1 MINLKKTTAVILAAI
16 MTMTMG
22 ITAFADENNESTSSG
37 SSEVIRIQKELTA
50 YNPETVVVNEPTA
63 TYTYEIKA
71 GQAGAELEDENEIQA
86 ATKAGVEMENV
97 VLTSQTSAEAKNTT
111 TTLSYSANGENKL
124 NASAAGTANKKW
136 IDIDFSNV
144 NFGAAGVYRYEIH
157 ESASAYTSNGI
168 KEGTTEHVR
177 YLDVYVKDAAE
188 QSEKIDQPSDWD
200 VYGFVLFAAEEAEGE
215 TTEQSAGYKTEGF
228 VAHKDENDSSNNK
241 TADEYYTFNLIV
253 SKTVMNDAYIK
264 TTHHKFP
271 FTLTLQN
278 DTVTADVL
286 PIMNV
291 NGNAE
296 QDTLAAGTITGEWTA
311 KIADGASIQYVGI
324 PAGTTIDITETNDV
338 TGAVYRVNVAGADN
352 ELEDKNIY
360 TGSSSDAAVVAATAG
375 QKVEA
380 NRNVAFTNTLQQ
392 ISPTGVVLRVAPY
405 ILMLA
410 AGVVLLVIARRRR
423 TAGEA

>member
-97 VLTSQTSAEAKNTT
+97 ILTSQTSENANNTT

-124 NASAAGTANKKW
+124 NASAEGTANKKW
-136 IDIDFSNV
+136 IDIDFSKV

-168 KEGTTEHVR
+168 KEGTTGNVR

-188 QSEKIDQPSDWD
+188 QSEEINQPSDWD

-241 TADEYYTFNLIV
+241 TADEYYTFNLTV
-253 SKTVMNDAYIK
+253 SKTVVNDAFIK
-264 TTHHKFP
+264 TTHHEFP

-291 NGNAE
+291 SANAK
-296 QDTLAAGTITGEWTA
+296 QDPLAAGTISGTWKAE
-311 KIADGASIQYVGI
+311 IADGASIEYVGI
-324 PAGTTIDITETNDV
+324 PAGTTISITETNDV

-360 TGSSSDAAVVAATAG
+360 TGTSSDAAVVAATAG

-423 TAGEA
+423 TANEA

>member
-16 MTMTMG
+16 MTLTMG

-37 SSEVIRIQKELTA
+37 SGEVIRIQKELTA

-71 GQAGAELEDENEIQA
+71 GQAGAELQDDNGIKA

-111 TTLSYSANGENKL
+111 TTLSYSADGANKL
-124 NASAAGTANKKW
+124 NASAEGTANKKW

-157 ESASAYTSNGI
+157 ERSSAYTSNGI
-168 KEGTTEHVR
+168 KEGTTGHVR
-177 YLDVYVKDAAE
+177 YLDVYVKDAAV

-215 TTEQSAGYKTEGF
+215 TAEQSAGYKTEGF

-253 SKTVMNDAYIK
+253 SKTVVNDAFIK
-264 TTHHKFP
+264 TTHHEFP

-291 NGNAE
+291 SANAK
-296 QDTLAAGTITGEWTA
+296 QDPLATGAISGTWKAE
-311 KIADGASIQYVGI
+311 IADGASIEYVGI
-324 PAGTTIDITETNDV
+324 PAGTTISITETNDV

-360 TGSSSDAAVVAATAG
+360 TGTSSDAAVVAATAG

-410 AGVVLLVIARRRR
+410 AGVVLLVITRRRR
-423 TAGEA
+423 TANEA

>member
-16 MTMTMG
+16 MTLTMG

-37 SSEVIRIQKELTA
+37 SGEVIRIQKELTA

-71 GQAGAELEDENEIQA
+71 GQAGAELQDDNGIKA

-111 TTLSYSANGENKL
+111 TTLSYSADGANKL
-124 NASAAGTANKKW
+124 NASAEGTANKKW

-157 ESASAYTSNGI
+157 ERSSAYTSNGI
-168 KEGTTEHVR
+168 KEGTTGHVR
-177 YLDVYVKDAAE
+177 YLDVYVKDAAV

-215 TTEQSAGYKTEGF
+215 TAEQSAGYKTEGF

-253 SKTVMNDAYIK
+253 SKTVVNDAFIK
-264 TTHHKFP
+264 TTHHEFP

-291 NGNAE
+291 SANAK
-296 QDTLAAGTITGEWTA
+296 QDPLATGAISGTWKAE
-311 KIADGASIQYVGI
+311 IADGASIEYVGI
-324 PAGTTIDITETNDV
+324 PAGTTISITETNDV

-360 TGSSSDAAVVAATAG
+360 TGTSSDAAVVAATAG

-423 TAGEA
+423 TANEA

>member
-22 ITAFADENNESTSSG
+22 ITAFADENNESTSGGSG
-37 SSEVIRIQKELTA
+37 EVIRIQKELTA

-71 GQAGAELEDENEIQA
+71 GRAGAELEDENGIQA
-86 ATKAGVEMENV
+86 ATKAGVGMDKV
-97 VLTSQTSAEAKNTT
+97 ILSSQTSENANNTT

-168 KEGTTEHVR
+168 KEGTTGNVR

-188 QSEKIDQPSDWD
+188 QSEEINQPSDWD

-291 NGNAE
+291 SANAK
-296 QDTLAAGTITGEWTA
+296 QDPLAAGAISGTWKAE
-311 KIADGASIQYVGI
+311 IADGASIQYVGI
-324 PAGTTIDITETNDV
+324 PAGTTISITETNDV
-338 TGAVYRVNVAGADN
+338 TGAVYSVNVAGADN

-360 TGSSSDAAVVAATAG
+360 TVSSSDAAVVAATAG

-423 TAGEA
+423 TANEA

>member
-37 SSEVIRIQKELTA
+37 SGEVIRIQKELTA

-71 GQAGAELEDENEIQA
+71 GQAGAELEDENGIQA
-86 ATKAGVEMENV
+86 ATKAGVGMDKV
-97 VLTSQTSAEAKNTT
+97 ILSSQTSENANNTT

-168 KEGTTEHVR
+168 KEGTTGNVR

-271 FTLTLQN
+271 FTLTLEN

-291 NGNAE
+291 SANAK
-296 QDTLAAGTITGEWTA
+296 QDPLAAGAISGTWKAE
-311 KIADGASIQYVGI
+311 IADGASIEYVGI
-324 PAGTTIDITETNDV
+324 PAGTTISITETNDV

-360 TGSSSDAAVVAATAG
+360 TGTSSDAAVVAATAG

-423 TAGEA
+423 TANEA

>member
-50 YNPETVVVNEPTA
+50 YNPEMVVVNEPTA

-71 GQAGAELEDENEIQA
+71 GQAGAELEDENGIQA
-86 ATKAGVEMENV
+86 ATKAGVGMDKV
-97 VLTSQTSAEAKNTT
+97 ILSSQTSENANNTT

-124 NASAAGTANKKW
+124 NESAAGTANKKW

-168 KEGTTEHVR
+168 KEGTTGNVR

-241 TADEYYTFNLIV
+241 TADEYYTFNLTV
-253 SKTVMNDAYIK
+253 SKTVVNDAFIK
-264 TTHHKFP
+264 TTHHEFP

-291 NGNAE
+291 SANAK
-296 QDTLAAGTITGEWTA
+296 QDPLAAGTISGTWKAE
-311 KIADGASIQYVGI
+311 IADGASIEYVGI
-324 PAGTTIDITETNDV
+324 PAGTTISITETNDV

-360 TGSSSDAAVVAATAG
+360 TGTSSDAAVVAATAG

-423 TAGEA
+423 TANEA